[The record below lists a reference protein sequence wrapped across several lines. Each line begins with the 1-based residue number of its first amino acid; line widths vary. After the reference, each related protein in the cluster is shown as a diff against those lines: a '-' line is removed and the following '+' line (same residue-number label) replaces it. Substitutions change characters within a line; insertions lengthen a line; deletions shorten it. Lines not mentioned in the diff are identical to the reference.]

1 MEANQQETIGS
12 PQNKQCKHCKMEIPK
27 DAKVCPYCRKKQG
40 GKGKWIII
48 GVVVVLILLA
58 AAGGDSEKAVS
69 LDTNKAASSE
79 STETEMVSA
88 AVSDSVPVEEAE
100 PEPAQSPEPTHYES
114 GMYLVGKDIPAG
126 EYAVFAERS
135 LGYMEVASDSSRN
148 FESILCNANF
158 SYNTIVTLEEGR
170 YFSMTGAYA
179 VPIAEAQIDTTGSG
193 MFKVGVNI
201 PAGEY
206 KIVVDEDAAMGLG
219 YLEVASDSSHD
230 FASIRTND
238 NIESSAYISV
248 SEGEY
253 LTLNECHIEP

>member
-1 MEANQQETIGS
+1 METNQQETIGS
-12 PQNKQCKHCKMEIPK
+12 IQNKQCKHCKMEIPK
-27 DAKVCPYCRKKQG
+27 DAKVCPHCRKKQG

-48 GVVVVLILLA
+48 GVVVVLILLG
-58 AAGGDSEKAVS
+58 AAGGDSGK
-69 LDTNKAASSE
+69 SE
-79 STETEMVSA
+79 SPDITETVNAESTGTETVPE
-88 AVSDSVPVEEAE
+88 AVSDSAPEQEAE
-100 PEPAQSPEPTHYES
+100 PEPTQSPEPTRYKS
-114 GMYLVGKDIPAG
+114 GMYLVGMDMPAG

-135 LGYMEVASDSSRN
+135 LGYMEVASDSSGN

-158 SYNTIVTLEEGR
+158 SYNTIVTLEDGR

-179 VPIAEAQIDTTGSG
+179 VPMEEAQIDTTGSG

-230 FASIRTND
+230 FASLRTND

-248 SEGEY
+248 NEGEY

>member
-1 MEANQQETIGS
+1 METNQQETIGS

-69 LDTNKAASSE
+69 SDANKAASSE
-79 STETEMVSA
+79 STEPETVSA
-88 AVSDSVPVEEAE
+88 AVSDSASAEE
-100 PEPAQSPEPTHYES
+100 PGPTQSPEPTHYES
-114 GMYLVGKDIPAG
+114 GMYLVGKDISAG

-135 LGYMEVASDSSRN
+135 LGYMEVASDSSGN

-158 SYNTIVTLEEGR
+158 SYNTIVTLEDGR

-179 VPIAEAQIDTTGSG
+179 VPMAEAQIDTTGSG

-248 SEGEY
+248 NEGEY